1 MAIVSDTTEE
11 AVATTRNRDQERI
24 VRHLAEH
31 VRRELAGEAQQFIER
46 TWPHRKLQLGVLPPL
61 PPPEDPPNDQA
72 ADTTDDK
79 NNETSAVARVEPGRP
94 PSTMAAEFLYVPEDT
109 SATLEVEADF
119 SVYIQRYPTREQQA
133 EYWARTGGVGTD
145 LEGEPSDVETTTDAE
160 ANKTVDTTSDTAD
173 ADYTGDANDNG
184 EALSANEPPDDSGD
198 TGKPKSKR
206 PPVMSLM
213 RLFERVD
220 IHVGPIT
227 VALDPEQRFDQIDL
241 RDDVQAAIEQTLAP
255 VLAARET
262 VYMFQSGTQTLPEG
276 ALDSDDAW
284 WETIRTAEGA
294 ARAKALAMHCATILV
309 NQRRDRNGRLRI
321 RVTLENE
328 SVAPRR
334 RPRGHED
341 RELGRDMHLFNSSV
355 LARRVDGHFHKIEFA
370 QAPEDFR
377 YDLLRLVWAHGS
389 NAVAEGVDARGEPV
403 PLDAHPDAVR
413 TTTWPVFRQRRL
425 KTSPEYEIAFAE
437 LAGDGWRGALARVE
451 QGMRQFL
458 AEWNDELQRPEWAG
472 ERRAE
477 CERDRDAF
485 ADEIRRFT
493 LGLRALDEDANL
505 ARAFREA
512 NVVFDRIGQ
521 TRKIKTWRLFQLVY
535 QVMHCSAL
543 RARETDDP
551 EFVSELDTADVLW
564 FPTGGGKTE
573 AYLGLITIGLFYDRL
588 RGKKLGISA
597 ILRFPLRMLSVQQ
610 LARVG
615 TVVYVAEE
623 RRREIFDVEEIMAG
637 DAFGLGFYVGRNNT
651 PNRLTGPKTW
661 TTDSIVWWRDL
672 INAEPDEAH
681 SRRVIT
687 ECLNPDCAGGEVSIE
702 VDPDEVRLRHVCSSC
717 GDLRVYFTD
726 DEVFR
731 YLPAVTVCT
740 VDKLAS
746 VGFQPNVA
754 HLISGP
760 ARKCP
765 KHGYFTHYA
774 AKFKNGKFLSNDRCL
789 AGSYCTVDRKDYVS
803 LSLDE
808 VKDPVPAI
816 QVQDEMHLL
825 QEELGAFDA
834 HYETLYEHLQ
844 RAAVRDANGNSVGKP
859 TKLLAATAT
868 IERYEEQVR
877 NLYARRA
884 KVFPAP
890 GWTLERSFYTTL
902 SNDAAR
908 IYVGALPMLRD
919 AAEFGGR
926 VQSLLHAEVE
936 RLQDDPAQA
945 LELLEL
951 ESITDEQELLDELF
965 LYELS
970 LGYVNRSRDGDVIQT
985 ELNDYEKDYGLD
997 RLRTQLLAS
1006 DAVTLTEIADTLRLI
1021 EEQRLTVEREK
1032 RLRALVGTSIV
1043 SHGVDIDRLNLM
1055 VVNWIPAKIADY
1067 IQSSSRA
1074 GRSHVGLIILGH
1086 DRVSLRE
1093 ASHFHYFL
1101 PYHRFLERLVAPVPV
1116 NRFAKFAVE
1125 RTLPG
1130 IVCAL
1135 ILQELGRTPPRPL
1148 IRRTEFVN
1156 WWNGAYNGGQ
1166 LEQILTDYTFDALG
1180 LTKRLLEPDGSLS
1193 RVYDQ
1198 GMVDSLK
1205 ADVELELKT
1214 IFADLKV
1221 PTAKELPQMLTRRP
1235 MTSFRDVDAPLLFG
1249 TMNLSSRALERLR
1262 PAGESS

>member
-1 MAIVSDTTEE
+1 MALASDTHEQ
-11 AVATTRNRDQERI
+11 ATGTPRNRDQERI
-24 VRHLAEH
+24 VRYLAEQ
-31 VRRELAGEAQQFIER
+31 VRRELAGETRKFIER

-61 PPPEDPPNDQA
+61 PPPEDPPTDHA
-72 ADTTDDK
+72 VDTDESYGDEEK
-79 NNETSAVARVEPGRP
+79 GAVARVEPGRP
-94 PSTMAAEFLYVPEDT
+94 PSTMAVEFLYTDD
-109 SATLEVEADF
+109 SDATLEVEADF
-119 SVYIQRYPTREQQA
+119 SVYIQRYPTREKQA
-133 EYWARTGGVGTD
+133 EYWARTGGIPTD
-145 LEGEPSDVETTTDAE
+145 LEGEPVDTDA
-160 ANKTVDTTSDTAD
+160 
-173 ADYTGDANDNG
+173 ANDATDG
-184 EALSANEPPDDSGD
+184 PADDGAGD
-198 TGKPKSKR
+198 TSTTGTKSASHGKPKR
-206 PPVMSLM
+206 PPAMSLM
-213 RLFERVD
+213 RLFERID

-227 VALDPEQRFDQIDL
+227 VDLDPEQRFDQIDL
-241 RDDVQAAIEQTLAP
+241 RDQVQAAIDQTLAP
-255 VLAARET
+255 VLTARES
-262 VYMFQSGTQTLPEG
+262 VYLFQSGTQTLPEN
-276 ALDSDDAW
+276 ALDSDEAW
-284 WETIRTAEGA
+284 WEAIRTAEGN
-294 ARAKALAMHCATILV
+294 ARAKPLAVHRATILV
-309 NQRRDRNGRLRI
+309 NQRRDRHGRLRI

-328 SVAPRR
+328 SVAPQR
-334 RPRGHED
+334 RPRGHDD
-341 RELGRDMHLFNSSV
+341 RELGRDMHLFNSSL
-355 LARRVDGHFHKIEFA
+355 LARRIKGHFHEIEFA

-377 YDLLRLVWAHGS
+377 YDKLRRVWAHGS
-389 NAVAEGVDARGEPV
+389 NAVAEGVDAAGKPV
-403 PLDAHPDAVR
+403 PLDVEPDAVQ
-413 TTTWPVFRQRRL
+413 TTTWPIFRQRRL
-425 KTSPEYEIAFAE
+425 RTNPEYEIKFAE

-451 QGMRQFL
+451 HGMHCFL
-458 AEWNDELQRPEWAG
+458 AEWNEELQRPEWAG
-472 ERRAE
+472 ARRVE

-485 ADEIRRFT
+485 ADEIRRFS
-493 LGLRALDEDANL
+493 LGLRALDEDERL

-512 NVVFDRIGQ
+512 NTVFDRIG
-521 TRKIKTWRLFQLVY
+521 RSRDIKTWRLFQLVY
-535 QVMHCSAL
+535 QLMHCAAL

-588 RGKKLGISA
+588 RGKKLGVSA

-610 LARVG
+610 LSRVG

-623 RRREIFDVEEIMAG
+623 RRREILKTEQLMSG
-637 DAFGLGFYVGRNNT
+637 DPFGLGFYVGRLNT
-651 PNRLTGPKTW
+651 PNQLTGPKSW
-661 TTDSIVWWRDL
+661 NKDSIIWWRDL
-672 INAEPDEAH
+672 LASEPDEALN
-681 SRRVIT
+681 RRVIT
-687 ECLNPDCAGGEVSIE
+687 ECLNPECAGGEVRIK
-702 VDPDEVRLRHVCSSC
+702 VDMDEVRLRHVCSSC
-717 GDLRVYFTD
+717 GDLRTYFTD

-740 VDKLAS
+740 VDKLAN
-746 VGFQPNVA
+746 VGFKEHVS

-765 KHGYFTHYA
+765 RHGYFTHFS
-774 AKFKNGKFLSNDRCL
+774 AKFDKGKFVRNDRCL
-789 AGSYCTVDRKDYVS
+789 AGSYCSVDRKEYVS
-803 LSLDE
+803 LTSAAI
-808 VKDPVPAI
+808 KDPAPAL

-825 QEELGAFDA
+825 QEELGVFDA

-844 RAAVRDANGNSVGKP
+844 RAAVIGANGKRIGKP

-936 RLQDDPAQA
+936 QLQNDPAHA
-945 LELLEL
+945 LKLLEL
-951 ESITDEQELLDELF
+951 ESITTERELLNELF

-1021 EEQRLTVEREK
+1021 EEQGLTEDREN

-1101 PYHRFLERLVAPVPV
+1101 PYHRFLERMVAPVPV

-1135 ILQELGRTPPRPL
+1135 ILQEFGRTPQPRPL
-1148 IRRTEFVN
+1148 LRRTDFVK
-1156 WWNGAYNGGQ
+1156 WWDEIYHSGG
-1166 LEQILTDYTFDALG
+1166 LEQTLTEYSFDALG
-1180 LTKRLLEPDGSLS
+1180 LTKRLLEPDGSLTL
-1193 RVYDQ
+1193 VYDQ

-1205 ADVELELKT
+1205 TDVELELKA

-1221 PTAKELPQMLTRRP
+1221 PTARELPQMLTRRP

-1249 TMNLSSRALERLR
+1249 TLNMSSRALERLR
-1262 PAGESS
+1262 PPGEP

>member
-1 MAIVSDTTEE
+1 MAVLPETTEQ
-11 AVATTRNRDQERI
+11 AAASPRNRDQERI

-31 VRRELAGEAQQFIER
+31 VRRELAGESHRYIER

-61 PPPEDPPNDQA
+61 PPPEDPPNDKAA
-72 ADTTDDK
+72 ADTSDDDEK
-79 NNETSAVARVEPGRP
+79 AAVARVEPGRP
-94 PSTMAAEFLYVPEDT
+94 PSTMAVEFLYVPDDG
-109 SATLEVEADF
+109 ATLEVEADF
-119 SVYIQRYPTREQQA
+119 CVYIQRYPTRDQQA
-133 EYWARTGGVGTD
+133 EYWARTGGAATDLDGEPADGDTPIQAEPTDSADNGDATDGTD
-145 LEGEPSDVETTTDAE
+145 SAAGGDV
-160 ANKTVDTTSDTAD
+160 
-173 ADYTGDANDNG
+173 
-184 EALSANEPPDDSGD
+184 
-198 TGKPKSKR
+198 GKRKSNR

-213 RLFERVD
+213 RRFERID
-220 IHVGPIT
+220 IHVGPFT
-227 VALDPEQRFDQIDL
+227 VALDAAQRFDQTDL
-241 RDDVQAAIEQTLAP
+241 RDDVQAVMERTLAP

-262 VYMFQSGTQTLPEG
+262 VYMFQSGTQTLPES
-276 ALDSDDAW
+276 ALDSDEAW
-284 WETIRTAEGA
+284 WEAIRTAEGA
-294 ARAKALAMHCATILV
+294 ARAKPLALHRATILV

-334 RPRGHED
+334 RPRGHDD
-341 RELGRDMHLFNSSV
+341 RELGRDMHLFNSSL
-355 LARRVDGHFHKIEFA
+355 LARRIDGFFHAIEFA

-377 YDLLRLVWAHGS
+377 YDLLRRVWAHGS
-389 NAVAEGVDARGEPV
+389 NAVAEGVDAFDKPV
-403 PLDAHPDAVR
+403 SLDVQPDAVR
-413 TTTWPVFRQRRL
+413 TTTWPIFRQRRL
-425 KTSPEYEIAFAE
+425 KTNPEYEIEFTE

-458 AEWNDELQRPEWAG
+458 TEWNEELQQPEWVG
-472 ERRAE
+472 GRRLE

-485 ADEIRRFT
+485 AEEIRRYS
-493 LGLRALDEDANL
+493 LGLRALDEDEHL

-512 NVVFDRIGQ
+512 NVTFERIG
-521 TRKIKTWRLFQLVY
+521 RSRDIRAWRLFQLVY

-551 EFVSELDTADVLW
+551 VFVSELDTADVLW

-573 AYLGLITIGLFYDRL
+573 AYLGLIAIGLFYDRL
-588 RGKKLGISA
+588 RGKKLGVSA

-610 LARVG
+610 LSRVG

-623 RRREIFDVEEIMAG
+623 RRREIVATEQLMTG
-637 DAFGLGFYVGRNNT
+637 DTFGLGFYVGKNNT
-651 PNRLTGPKTW
+651 PNRLTGPKNW

-672 INAEPDEAH
+672 IAGEPDEAH
-681 SRRVIT
+681 NRRVVT
-687 ECLNPDCAGGEVSIE
+687 ECLNPNCVGGEVSIE
-702 VDPDEVRLRHVCSSC
+702 VDVDQVRLRHVCSQC

-765 KHGYFTHYA
+765 KHGYFTHFA
-774 AKFKNGKFLSNDRCL
+774 AKFKSGKFVSNDRCL
-789 AGSYCTVDRKDYVS
+789 AGTYCNVDRKEYVS
-803 LSLDE
+803 LSADE

-844 RAAVRDANGNSVGKP
+844 RAAVRDAKGNPIGKP

-877 NLYARRA
+877 NLYARKA

-902 SNDAAR
+902 SDDASR

-936 RLQDDPAQA
+936 RLQDDPAHA
-945 LELLEL
+945 LELLQL
-951 ESITDEQELLDELF
+951 ESITDEQDLLDELF

-985 ELNDYEKDYGLD
+985 ELNDYERDYGLD
-997 RLRTQLLAS
+997 RLKTQLLAS

-1021 EEQRLTVEREK
+1021 EEQGLTVERAK
-1032 RLRALVGTSIV
+1032 RLRALIGTSIV

-1074 GRSHVGLIILGH
+1074 GRTHVGLIILGH

-1101 PYHRFLERLVAPVPV
+1101 PYHRFLERMVAPVPV

-1148 IRRTEFVN
+1148 IRRSEFVN
-1156 WWNGAYNGGQ
+1156 WWNSAYNDGA
-1166 LEQILTDYTFDALG
+1166 LEQLLTDYASDALG
-1180 LTKRLLEPDGSLS
+1180 LTKRLLEPDGSFS

-1198 GMVDSLK
+1198 GMIDSLK
-1205 ADVELELKT
+1205 ADVELELKA

-1221 PTAKELPQMLTRRP
+1221 PTAKELPQMLTRKP

-1249 TMNLSSRALERLR
+1249 TMNMSSRALDRLR
-1262 PAGESS
+1262 PTGESA